1 MAFND
6 LSLAPSDK
14 SVVKLPKGFGASDA
28 VGAVVELTTNNQL
41 GDRSIFLELFSK
53 KESADVLT
61 KKTVKNFFKYL
72 NKGVYDNSIFHR
84 SVPGFVLQGGGFSAP
99 LAPADE
105 GGSIDP
111 VDTFNPIKNEPGNS
125 NRRGTIAMAKL
136 AGDPDSATS
145 QWFVNLEDN
154 LSLDTQNEGFT
165 VFGKVL
171 GNGMEVVDYLASVEV
186 YNFGGPYTELP
197 LWQLVQKPDGS
208 LDVGP
213 EDFLI
218 VSSAEKLKSKKQPF
232 VLSAESSDDS
242 IVQVSVTNN
251 QRIKLKTPKNASGT
265 ATISV
270 EAVSTVDGTVDAD
283 RFDVVIGGS
292 AQARSMER
300 SAKKSS
306 KFIDIFVDGGSF
318 DDPFYRFFD
327 SNGDELDRLKINVKK
342 KYRFHRQDEVASHPF
357 YISDSGYNTDSTKSL
372 KLKGDGTFAD
382 GITGSEMF
390 SFSVRKADRK
400 AFKKEAELSYYCT
413 AHSSMIGTFAIEGQK
428 NSANFMP
435 QESAD
440 VSTINDSTTTSSGGY
455 YRAMTDVADQLPL
468 I

>member
-1 MAFND
+1 
-6 LSLAPSDK
+6 
-14 SVVKLPKGFGASDA
+14 
-28 VGAVVELTTNNQL
+28 
-41 GDRSIFLELFSK
+41 
-53 KESADVLT
+53 
-61 KKTVKNFFKYL
+61 
-72 NKGVYDNSIFHR
+72 
-84 SVPGFVLQGGGFSAP
+84 
-99 LAPADE
+99 
-105 GGSIDP
+105 
-111 VDTFNPIKNEPGNS
+111 
-125 NRRGTIAMAKL
+125 MAKL

-186 YNFGGPYTELP
+186 YNFGGPYAELP

-232 VLSAESSDDS
+232 VLRAESSDDS

-251 QRIKLKTPKNASGT
+251 QRIRLKTPKNASGT

-300 SAKKSS
+300 SAKKGS

-327 SNGDELDRLKINVKK
+327 SNGDELDRLKQRLRPEGSEVNRLFGDNSLLRELTGSLAEHQMHGLPSVGAAIGVVK
-342 KYRFHRQDEVASHPF
+342 ASHLNRPAEHH
-357 YISDSGYNTDSTKSL
+357 
-372 KLKGDGTFAD
+372 GT
-382 GITGSEMF
+382 
-390 SFSVRKADRK
+390 
-400 AFKKEAELSYYCT
+400 
-413 AHSSMIGTFAIEGQK
+413 
-428 NSANFMP
+428 
-435 QESAD
+435 
-440 VSTINDSTTTSSGGY
+440 
-455 YRAMTDVADQLPL
+455 
-468 I
+468 

>member
-41 GDRSIFLELFSK
+41 GDRSIFLELFNK

-186 YNFGGPYTELP
+186 YNFGGPYT
-197 LWQLVQKPDGS
+197 
-208 LDVGP
+208 
-213 EDFLI
+213 
-218 VSSAEKLKSKKQPF
+218 
-232 VLSAESSDDS
+232 
-242 IVQVSVTNN
+242 
-251 QRIKLKTPKNASGT
+251 
-265 ATISV
+265 
-270 EAVSTVDGTVDAD
+270 
-283 RFDVVIGGS
+283 
-292 AQARSMER
+292 
-300 SAKKSS
+300 
-306 KFIDIFVDGGSF
+306 
-318 DDPFYRFFD
+318 
-327 SNGDELDRLKINVKK
+327 
-342 KYRFHRQDEVASHPF
+342 
-357 YISDSGYNTDSTKSL
+357 
-372 KLKGDGTFAD
+372 
-382 GITGSEMF
+382 
-390 SFSVRKADRK
+390 
-400 AFKKEAELSYYCT
+400 
-413 AHSSMIGTFAIEGQK
+413 
-428 NSANFMP
+428 
-435 QESAD
+435 
-440 VSTINDSTTTSSGGY
+440 
-455 YRAMTDVADQLPL
+455 
-468 I
+468 